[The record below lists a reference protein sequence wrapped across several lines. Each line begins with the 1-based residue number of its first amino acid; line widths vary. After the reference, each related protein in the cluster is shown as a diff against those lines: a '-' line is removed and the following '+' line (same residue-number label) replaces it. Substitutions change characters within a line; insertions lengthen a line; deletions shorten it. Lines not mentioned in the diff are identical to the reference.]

1 MGRLSR
7 IVLIV
12 LGLSAALQTA
22 LAEQAAFPSP
32 APAPA
37 SPAPRPPALP
47 RACKVLHLH
56 VRGDLDCLRLA
67 REFGEAISAAS
78 GDGTEVLLLEFSGD
92 RWRADVVHAM
102 AKAMRDPGTP
112 AAAGRAVS
120 RRVLVLLDDEAG
132 RVGFGQTSLALL
144 ADACAITPRTRMVF
158 EPADDLRATA
168 GPETDWERVDRELQ
182 GLLYLAAK
190 DRQADVLLSSLLPRP
205 SGPLWAAPAA
215 DASLPWRLAHN
226 RPAHA
231 SAALVVPEGGEDG
244 AVNVRIDGAMAARLG
259 IVTCQTKDA
268 GQLLASQGM
277 RARPIIRK
285 ELVSGLNEA
294 RGKVIRLV
302 EQLDEGLRTVD
313 IDVAQAAKLRGQEA
327 PKQKRETGER
337 AKRLIVE
344 AERRLLDA
352 EAVMTEYPELLS
364 ALPPGRTPVGQDP
377 EKHPML
383 WRWRFQD
390 LRNDV
395 DRLRASAES
404 LSRTP

>member
-1 MGRLSR
+1 
-7 IVLIV
+7 
-12 LGLSAALQTA
+12 
-22 LAEQAAFPSP
+22 
-32 APAPA
+32 
-37 SPAPRPPALP
+37 
-47 RACKVLHLH
+47 
-56 VRGDLDCLRLA
+56 
-67 REFGEAISAAS
+67 
-78 GDGTEVLLLEFSGD
+78 
-92 RWRADVVHAM
+92 
-102 AKAMRDPGTP
+102 
-112 AAAGRAVS
+112 
-120 RRVLVLLDDEAG
+120 
-132 RVGFGQTSLALL
+132 
-144 ADACAITPRTRMVF
+144 VF